1 VFAQIGDHEREPTL
15 EPHVNH
21 SDEVLSQL
29 DAAADESMFP
39 DLNHG
44 YFYLV
49 DARLR
54 LFADPVEP
62 AAADATGDQSRRW
75 ALVVDIVGFSA
86 RDWNLVDVVHT
97 FGNCLTAGRPGSENK
112 DFHHRIDNMVE
123 VLSVDDDL
131 RSTYVGSVPMEVRG
145 QYLTID
151 APAGTGLPDA
161 FRRLVPEHRDLLLAD
176 EGEVRRRL
184 PADLPEILRLD
195 EWNQHYLWDTR
206 PSDHETYQQ
215 LAAVV
220 ATGDVSQYRPT
231 MAPNSHWSNW
241 PESGSL

>member
-1 VFAQIGDHEREPTL
+1 MNPC
-15 EPHVNH
+15 
-21 SDEVLSQL
+21 DEVLSQL

-39 DLNHG
+39 DLNHV
-44 YFYLV
+44 YSYLV

-54 LFADPVEP
+54 LFADPVES

-75 ALVVDIVGFSA
+75 ALVLDIVGFNPRA
-86 RDWNLVDVVHT
+86 FNVIDVVHT
-97 FGNCLTAGRPGSENK
+97 FGNCLTAGRPGFENE

-123 VLSVDDDL
+123 VVSDDDDL
-131 RSTYVGSVPMEVRG
+131 TSTYNGSVPVEVRG

-151 APAGTGLPDA
+151 APAGTGLPGA

-176 EGEVRRRL
+176 EDEVRRRL
-184 PADLPEILRLD
+184 PADLPEILRLE
-195 EWNQHYLWDTR
+195 EWNQYFWVDTR
-206 PSDHETYQQ
+206 PSDHETHQQ
-215 LAAVV
+215 LARVV
-220 ATGDVSQYRPT
+220 ATGDVTQYRPT